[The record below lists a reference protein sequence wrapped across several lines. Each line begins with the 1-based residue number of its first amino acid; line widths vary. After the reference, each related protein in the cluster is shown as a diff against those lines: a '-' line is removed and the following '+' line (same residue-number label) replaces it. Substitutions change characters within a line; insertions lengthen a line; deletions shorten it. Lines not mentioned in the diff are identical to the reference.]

1 MYLCSRV
8 KNTQSF
14 LWNAYF
20 KIFLKFKK
28 KNYIFRAVHKLPPS
42 RSILLVL
49 EAPLHFGFGFLVL
62 SSTPGSRGLIRDY
75 RKSSQFDYQSQ
86 TRTFFKFLVVEGALK
101 EKLAISGQKKNDFSY
116 MLYYQQ
122 LKKNLSDFCQRI
134 ILSSTTICNYEWIRS
149 LSVCISLTWRW

>member
-62 SSTPGSRGLIRDY
+62 SSTPGSRGLIKDY
-75 RKSSQFDYQSQ
+75 MRSSLFNYQSQ
-86 TRTFFKFLVVEGALK
+86 TRTFFKFVVVEGTLK
-101 EKLAISGQKKNDFSY
+101 EKLAISGEKKIDFIC
-116 MLYYQQ
+116 MLYNQ
-122 LKKNLSDFCQRI
+122 KF
-134 ILSSTTICNYEWIRS
+134 
-149 LSVCISLTWRW
+149 